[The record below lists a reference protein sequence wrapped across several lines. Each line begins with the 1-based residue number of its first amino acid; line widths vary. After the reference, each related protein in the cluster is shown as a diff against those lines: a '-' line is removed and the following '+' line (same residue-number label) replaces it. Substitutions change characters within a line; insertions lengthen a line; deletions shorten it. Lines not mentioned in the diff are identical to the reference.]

1 MKVANKKDSEK
12 ASVIF
17 SSADFWLDQYQEM
30 FSDFDPA
37 PFERRMISQDFIGA
51 VTRRFPEGSEEDI
64 CLRIS
69 VPKSKRSTKTEAVI
83 VRRLK
88 TYFRK
93 MADRHN
99 ESLRADQKRGAIYF
113 IAGCSL
119 LLAFVWV
126 GLNMESFI
134 SQLLGVVFLPLGW
147 FGIWEGTNRILSA
160 PERYQ
165 KKLRLYKKL
174 AEAKYEFFSEE
185 ELLRRIKKAEQER
198 VGGAKK

>member
-1 MKVANKKDSEK
+1 MKVAGKKNSEK
-12 ASVIF
+12 PSVVF

-37 PFERRMISQDFIGA
+37 PFERRTISQDFIGA
-51 VTRRFPEGSEEDI
+51 VTRRFPEGSEEEI

-69 VPKSKRSTKTEAVI
+69 VPKTERSTKTEAVI

-88 TYFRK
+88 AYFGK
-93 MADRHN
+93 IADRH
-99 ESLRADQKRGAIYF
+99 EKSLHADQKRGGIYF
-113 IAGCSL
+113 VAGCIL

-126 GLNMESFI
+126 GLNMESVI

-147 FGIWEGTNRILSA
+147 FGVWEGTSRILSA

-165 KKLRLYKKL
+165 KKLSLYKEL
-174 AEAKYEFFSEE
+174 AKAKYEFFSEE
-185 ELLRRIKKAEQER
+185 ELLRRIKKSEKER
-198 VGGAKK
+198 K

>member
-12 ASVIF
+12 ASEIF

-51 VTRRFPEGSEEDI
+51 MTRRFPEGSEEEI
-64 CLRIS
+64 HFRIS
-69 VPKSKRSTKTEAVI
+69 VPKSKRSTKTESVI
-83 VRRLK
+83 VKRLK

-93 MADRHN
+93 MADRQGK
-99 ESLRADQKRGAIYF
+99 SLHTDQKRGAMYF
-113 IAGCSL
+113 VAGCAL

-147 FGIWEGTNRILSA
+147 FGVWEGTSKILSA

-165 KKLRLYKKL
+165 KKLSLYTEL
-174 AEAKYEFFSEE
+174 AKAKYEFFSEE
-185 ELLRRIKKAEQER
+185 ELLRRIKNAEQER
-198 VGGAKK
+198 LREGKK